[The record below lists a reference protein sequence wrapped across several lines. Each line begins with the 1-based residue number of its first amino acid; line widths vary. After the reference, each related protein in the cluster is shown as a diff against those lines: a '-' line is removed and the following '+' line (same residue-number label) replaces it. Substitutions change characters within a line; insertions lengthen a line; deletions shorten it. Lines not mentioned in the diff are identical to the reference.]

1 MRRSKNKIWNKMVVS
16 AVLAVVC
23 MSGCG
28 SVAANVEDV
37 GMQQSFT
44 GSILNKSVQGGDSAD
59 GEALSDARDLHTE
72 VFK

>member
-37 GMQQSFT
+37 GMQQSFS

-59 GEALSDARDLHTE
+59 GEALSDARDLQTE
-72 VFK
+72 VV